1 MAKANSLPTMDCH
14 ASQWRIIFKN
24 SATSKPLKNK
34 KNLTPTLLQWHITPK
49 NPNFSLIPL
58 IITRSIRCENL
69 AKMGVLRRHQVG
81 VADVEAAFGV

>member
-1 MAKANSLPTMDCH
+1 MDCFGGLCRLAMAH
-14 ASQWRIIFKN
+14 YIQKLHHFK
-24 SATSKPLKNK
+24 APKNK
-34 KNLTPTLLQWHITPK
+34 KNLTPTLSQWHITPK